1 MASKQVTSC
10 SAVTVPS
17 FSPYESIPQTSA
29 IWTDRK
35 FDGIKKWVLTEK
47 VHGANLSLTAWME
60 TSENVKVKIGKR
72 KGFLQE
78 REVFFGLQSQVELI
92 EQIKKGAERVFHAL
106 SKENPNLWAV
116 IVYGELFGG
125 IPNLTS

>member
-1 MASKQVTSC
+1 MARRQAT
-10 SAVTVPS
+10 PPP

-35 FDGIKKWVLTEK
+35 FDAIKKWVLTEK
-47 VHGANLSLTAWME
+47 IHGANLSLTAWME
-60 TSENVKVKIGKR
+60 YSEAVKVKIGKR

-78 REVFFGLQSQVELI
+78 GEVFFGLQSQVGLV
-92 EQIKKGAERVFHAL
+92 EQIKKGAERVFHTL
-106 SKENPNLWAV
+106 SKGNPHIWAV

-125 IPNLTS
+125 WCGVCYTFLLVT